1 MSEFL
6 PEIVVVAAI
15 IRDRENRLCLSRRP
29 EHKHQGGLWEFP
41 GGKVEEGEPLERALA
56 RELDEELGMKAVR
69 SQPFMTVR
77 HRYPDLRVTLHFR
90 EVTAYTGEPHGRE
103 GQPVEWVPL
112 QDLSSRQF
120 PAANQPVVT
129 ALKLPRQLVIPPEGL
144 HYQDVLAGIDRLD
157 PDSQGLYL
165 RQWSQSDALPEL
177 AARCR
182 ERGVRFWIRDD
193 AHLATREHAF
203 GLHLTALDARG
214 AGGSGPGG
222 SGPSPRKAGKAG
234 RQDPRDLQEA
244 LQNYPGILSAACH
257 NEAEIA
263 QAVEW
268 GAQMATL
275 SPVHATPTHPDAQPL
290 GWDRFR
296 ALVEG
301 KPLVFY
307 ALGGVTPQD
316 LDTALHHGAFGLAGI
331 RAFWKNNE

>member
-1 MSEFL
+1 MSEPL
-6 PEIVVVAAI
+6 PEITVVAAI
-15 IRDRENRLCLSRRP
+15 IRDRRDRLCLSRRP

-112 QDLSSRQF
+112 QELSSRQF

-144 HYQDVLAGIDRLD
+144 SLRDVLAGIDRLD
-157 PDSQGLYL
+157 PGSQGLYL

-182 ERGVRFWIRDD
+182 ERGLRFWIRDD
-193 AHLATREHAF
+193 AHLATREDAF
-203 GLHLTALDARG
+203 GLHLTC
-214 AGGSGPGG
+214 G
-222 SGPSPRKAGKAG
+222 SGPSPRKAGEAG
-234 RQDPRDLQEA
+234 RQDPRDPEEA
-244 LQNYPGILSAACH
+244 LQNYPGTLSASCH

-316 LDTALHHGAFGLAGI
+316 LDTALHNGAFGTAGI
-331 RAFWKNNE
+331 RAFW

>member
-15 IRDRENRLCLSRRP
+15 IRDRRDRLCLSRRP

-56 RELDEELGMKAVR
+56 RELDEELGMKTVR

-112 QDLSSRQF
+112 QELSSRQF
-120 PAANQPVVT
+120 PAANQPVVA

-144 HYQDVLAGIDRLD
+144 SHRDVLAGIDRLD

-193 AHLATREHAF
+193 AHLATREDAF
-203 GLHLTALDARG
+203 GLHLTC
-214 AGGSGPGG
+214 G
-222 SGPSPRKAGKAG
+222 SGPSPRKAGEAG
-234 RQDPRDLQEA
+234 RQDPRDPEEA
-244 LQNYPGILSAACH
+244 LQNFPGILSASCH
-257 NEAEIA
+257 NEQEIT
-263 QAVEW
+263 QAIEW

-316 LDTALHHGAFGLAGI
+316 LDTALHNGAFGTAGI
-331 RAFWKNNE
+331 RAFW

>member
-41 GGKVEEGEPLERALA
+41 GGKVEEGEPLEQALA

-112 QDLSSRQF
+112 QELSSRQF

-182 ERGVRFWIRDD
+182 ARGVRFWIRDD

-203 GLHLTALDARG
+203 GLHLTGLDGSGLWRERASMG
-214 AGGSGPGG
+214 AG
-222 SGPSPRKAGKAG
+222 
-234 RQDPRDLQEA
+234 L
-244 LQNYPGILSAACH
+244 
-257 NEAEIA
+257 
-263 QAVEW
+263 V
-268 GAQMATL
+268 GA
-275 SPVHATPTHPDAQPL
+275 
-290 GWDRFR
+290 
-296 ALVEG
+296 
-301 KPLVFY
+301 
-307 ALGGVTPQD
+307 
-316 LDTALHHGAFGLAGI
+316 
-331 RAFWKNNE
+331 

>member
-1 MSEFL
+1 MSEPL
-6 PEIVVVAAI
+6 PEITVVAAI
-15 IRDRENRLCLSRRP
+15 IRDRRDRLCLSRRP

-112 QDLSSRQF
+112 QELSSRQF

-144 HYQDVLAGIDRLD
+144 GYQDVLAGIDRLD
-157 PDSQGLYL
+157 PDSHGLYL

-182 ERGVRFWIRDD
+182 ARGVRFWIRDD

-203 GLHLTALDARG
+203 GLHLTAKSC
-214 AGGSGPGG
+214 GSG
-222 SGPSPRKAGKAG
+222 A
-234 RQDPRDLQEA
+234 
-244 LQNYPGILSAACH
+244 QNYPGILSAACH

-296 ALVEG
+296 ALAEG

-316 LDTALHHGAFGLAGI
+316 LDTALHNGAFGLAGI

>member
-1 MSEFL
+1 MPEV

-15 IRDRENRLCLSRRP
+15 IRDRDNRLCLSRRP

-41 GGKVEEGEPLERALA
+41 GGKVEEGEPLEQALA
-56 RELDEELGMKAVR
+56 RELDEELGIQGAR
-69 SQPFMTVR
+69 SRPFMTVR

-112 QDLSSRQF
+112 QELSRRQF

-129 ALKLPRQLVIPPEGL
+129 ALTLPRQLVIPPGGISHEE
-144 HYQDVLAGIDRLD
+144 VLAGIDRLD

-182 ERGVRFWIRDD
+182 QRGVRFWIRDD

-203 GLHLTALDARG
+203 GLHLTC
-214 AGGSGPGG
+214 GSGPCG

-234 RQDPRDLQEA
+234 RQDPRDLEQA
-244 LQNYPGILSAACH
+244 LQNFQGILSASCH
-257 NEAEIA
+257 NEQEIA

-290 GWDRFR
+290 GWDRFQ

-316 LDTALHHGAFGLAGI
+316 LDTARHHGAFGTAGI
-331 RAFWKNNE
+331 RAFW

>member
-41 GGKVEEGEPLERALA
+41 GGKVEEGEPLEQALA

-112 QDLSSRQF
+112 QELSSRQF

-203 GLHLTALDARG
+203 GLHLTC
-214 AGGSGPGG
+214 G
-222 SGPSPRKAGKAG
+222 SGPSPRKAGEAG
-234 RQDPRDLQEA
+234 RQDSRDLEEA
-244 LQNYPGILSAACH
+244 LQNFQGILSASCH
-257 NEAEIA
+257 NEQEIA

-316 LDTALHHGAFGLAGI
+316 LDTALHNGAFGTAGI
-331 RAFWKNNE
+331 RAFWINNR

>member
-1 MSEFL
+1 MSEPL
-6 PEIVVVAAI
+6 PEITVVAAI
-15 IRDRENRLCLSRRP
+15 IRDRRDRLCLSRRP

-112 QDLSSRQF
+112 QELSSRQF

-144 HYQDVLAGIDRLD
+144 SHRDVLAGIDRLD
-157 PDSQGLYL
+157 PGSQGLYL

-182 ERGVRFWIRDD
+182 ERGLRFWIRDD
-193 AHLATREHAF
+193 AHLATREDAF
-203 GLHLTALDARG
+203 GLHLTC
-214 AGGSGPGG
+214 G
-222 SGPSPRKAGKAG
+222 SGPSPRKAGEAG
-234 RQDPRDLQEA
+234 RQDPRDPEEA
-244 LQNYPGILSAACH
+244 LQNYQGILSASCH
-257 NEAEIA
+257 NEQEIA

-316 LDTALHHGAFGLAGI
+316 LDTALHNGAFGTAGI
-331 RAFWKNNE
+331 RAFW

>member
-1 MSEFL
+1 ML
-6 PEIVVVAAI
+6 PEITVVAAI
-15 IRDRENRLCLSRRP
+15 IRDHDNRLCLSRRP

-41 GGKVEEGEPLERALA
+41 GGKVEEGEPLDQALA
-56 RELDEELGMKAVR
+56 RELNEELGMKTTG

-144 HYQDVLAGIDRLD
+144 SHHDVLAGIDRLD

-182 ERGVRFWIRDD
+182 QRGLRFWIRDD
-193 AHLATREHAF
+193 AHLATREQAF
-203 GLHLTALDARG
+203 GLHLTC
-214 AGGSGPGG
+214 GSGLY
-222 SGPSPRKAGKAG
+222 
-234 RQDPRDLQEA
+234 PRDLKKA
-244 LQNYPGILSAACH
+244 LQTFQGVLSASCH
-257 NEAEIA
+257 NEQEIG

-275 SPVHATPTHPDAQPL
+275 SPVQASPTHPDARPL
-290 GWDRFR
+290 GWDRFQ

-301 KPLVFY
+301 TPLVFY

-331 RAFWKNNE
+331 RAFWKDNE